1 MLSHIQRHPPVLKI
15 FFATEM
21 WERYGFYVV
30 QTLLALY
37 LALHFHWQDDD
48 IYTLVSSFTGL
59 TYLSPIL
66 GGFVAD
72 HWIGQKRAVFLGI
85 FFLFI
90 SYLAL
95 ATMSSDFFLR
105 LSLAST
111 AIGTGLLKPN
121 ISSLLGKIYPEK
133 APERESGFTLF
144 YMGITLGIMFGTTLP
159 SYLLHQFG
167 WPTTYASAAIG
178 IIFAA
183 YLFYYG
189 VKYYQIEDCQKSPAS
204 AFEFL
209 VEPSLTILAFWLI
222 SLAVLFYSSIG
233 TIVFGTV
240 LCLSVG
246 YVIYAAGSETYQQSK
261 QTLVLGLLCL
271 ISVIYWAFYFQ
282 MFLSLTLFITH
293 VVDPKLFGI
302 AFPAPYYVF
311 VESFGILIIGY
322 FLAMQHQVLN
332 NQQIAIRTS
341 TKFFL
346 SIISI
351 ALAYFII
358 VLSIL
363 YNPGYK
369 LIHPL
374 FIIPAYILISI

>member
-105 LSLAST
+105 LSLAAT

-121 ISSLLGKIYPEK
+121 ISSLLGRIYPEK
-133 APERESGFTLF
+133 SPERESGFTLF
-144 YMGITLGIMFGTTLP
+144 YMGITLGIVLGTTIPSFLQQMFGWSVT
-159 SYLLHQFG
+159 F
-167 WPTTYASAAIG
+167 ASAAIG
-178 IIFAA
+178 ISFAA
-183 YLFYYG
+183 YLFYFG
-189 VKYYQIEDCQKSPAS
+189 VVRYKIQDCQKYPQAPIDTIMQPALS
-204 AFEFL
+204 IF
-209 VEPSLTILAFWLI
+209 AFWII
-222 SLAVLFYSSIG
+222 SILVLFNERAGSF
-233 TIVFGTV
+233 VFASV

-246 YVIYAAGSETYQQSK
+246 YIFYASHNESAQQSK
-261 QTLVLGLLCL
+261 QTLVIGLLCL

-282 MFLSLTLFITH
+282 MF
-293 VVDPKLFGI
+293 
-302 AFPAPYYVF
+302 
-311 VESFGILIIGY
+311 
-322 FLAMQHQVLN
+322 
-332 NQQIAIRTS
+332 
-341 TKFFL
+341 
-346 SIISI
+346 
-351 ALAYFII
+351 
-358 VLSIL
+358 
-363 YNPGYK
+363 
-369 LIHPL
+369 
-374 FIIPAYILISI
+374 